1 MAIQITTMEVI
12 SGQSL
17 NYGSSGTYEGLVRF
31 GLTDSLSVSSV
42 TSVRI
47 DAMTMG
53 NAVSSSPTPYT
64 FTISGAALPRTLVVD
79 GFVTEYIGYTVNV
92 NNDYLHANTDNLI
105 LSSYMAAY
113 TELSGGT
120 TQGDETSS
128 YTASFMTSNPGFIV
142 ARGDAANPSPVSG
155 VTITGINK
163 VVSLTWN
170 NPVDADWT
178 TTYVKQSTT
187 AAVTT
192 TAMGTLVYTASTPI
206 MSAYTLNVPASG
218 ETYYYGIYTKDNVNK
233 LSTIVNASV
242 TPTNALPSPV
252 TEFTA
257 VGGDKVVNLTWT
269 NATDEDWVSTSVKM
283 STVSAITVVG
293 DGTLVYTA
301 TAASMSA
308 VAVPVPVDGSEVY
321 YFGAYST
328 DNVGGNS
335 TIVTAT
341 PDASAVPTWGIW
353 TSLAEHG
360 RLYIQG
366 TF

>member
-1 MAIQITTMEVI
+1 MSIQLQTAMQLPQTITYGA
-12 SGQSL
+12 SGA
-17 NYGSSGTYEGLVRF
+17 YESSFSFQTFDL
-31 GLTDSLSVSSV
+31 SLSSVSAFNV
-42 TSVRI
+42 TSLTLGHSASNPKVAF
-47 DAMTMG
+47 DL
-53 NAVSSSPTPYT
+53 V
-64 FTISGAALPRTLVVD
+64 GAALPRLLLVDETGASEAITYTFTGDNNFLHASTMFANITSLVVA
-79 GFVTEYIGYTVNV
+79 T
-92 NNDYLHANTDNLI
+92 A
-105 LSSYMAAY
+105 
-113 TELSGGT
+113 ELSAGT
-120 TQGDETSS
+120 ETDDTLEVSG
-128 YTASFMTSNPGFIV
+128 SFEAGLLTFAP
-142 ARGDAANPSPVSG
+142 DAAAPSPVDT

-163 VVSLTWN
+163 VVALTWN

-192 TAMGTLVYTASTPI
+192 TAMGTLVYTATTPT

-218 ETYYYGIYTKDNVNK
+218 ETYYYGIYTKDNVDK

-252 TEFTA
+252 TAFTA
-257 VGGDKVVNLTWT
+257 VGGDKVINLTWT

-283 STVSAITVVG
+283 STVAAITAVG

-308 VAVPVPVDGSEVY
+308 VAISVPVTGSEVY

-341 PDASAVPTWGIW
+341 PVASALPTWGVW
-353 TSLAEHG
+353 ASLAEHS
-360 RLYIQG
+360 RLYVEG
-366 TF
+366 VF